1 MAANKYVALLLV
13 VFLIAGSAN
22 ARPKEVSC
30 ASICIDKECKSDFN
44 SWCAIF
50 NCGIKCAL
58 IGPQKSKLIYLFPY
72 ICDFL
77 CTSLYGISE

>member
-58 IGPQKSKLIYLFPY
+58 IGPQKKTETVQRQMVKEQGL
-72 ICDFL
+72 
-77 CTSLYGISE
+77 TSSRKIQQ